1 LQTIGHFKRCPSGGQ
16 INETASFEPERKFK
30 ENIRMRIATLLAAA
44 SVAIVATAT
53 AASAQTSS
61 GSGGVPTNG
70 TSATMGETNPGSTS
84 DKGSTPP
91 VTKTM
96 PNNAAQ
102 SGEKQRSLDH

>member
-1 LQTIGHFKRCPSGGQ
+1 
-16 INETASFEPERKFK
+16 
-30 ENIRMRIATLLAAA
+30 MRIAKLLAAA

-70 TSATMGETNPGSTS
+70 TSSTMGESNPGPTS

-91 VTKTM
+91 VTQRM
-96 PNNAAQ
+96 PNKSSPDSSPGPSDSTQ
-102 SGEKQRSLDH
+102 QPGSLNH